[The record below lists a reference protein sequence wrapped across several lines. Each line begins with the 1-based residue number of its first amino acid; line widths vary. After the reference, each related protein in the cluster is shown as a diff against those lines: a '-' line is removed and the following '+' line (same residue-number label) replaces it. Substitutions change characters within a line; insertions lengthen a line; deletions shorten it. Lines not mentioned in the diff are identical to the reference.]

1 METAQTPPAAATTSL
16 LDIVRDAAGTLQSAS
31 GADIVAIYLFDA
43 ATRQYY
49 APVALGIP
57 ESDLTG
63 SLADMQDQ
71 LARYDADRS
80 EGKAPPQVRPADYG
94 PNVWLTVSQ
103 QPLVVTHAQAELS
116 TSFVRR
122 LKIRA
127 VVGLPL
133 LSGSSLLGI
142 VYLDYLQKPEGE
154 QPEVPP
160 AATGEA
166 LTRLQEQVAAAG
178 RRIEQARDAEERAAF
193 VASGHLATHLTAAA
207 LGGGTARGSL
217 HRELGDALS
226 HLLDVTRFDAAL
238 IYQTSAPGRLEL
250 AAQQGLPDAP
260 TRITRGQAEGGDA
273 WPADWDPQNDAQ
285 LGRAI
290 RAGGFTAAVSLPL
303 QIATQPPA
311 RSSPGAPPTIV
322 GSLVMLSRDRLASQ
336 RATPATHLLL
346 QSAAELVAGALAGE
360 KLFLTLEHANRVFG
374 ALSRLSGAILQPGA
388 TRQQV
393 LDAVVRHLIDPDIP
407 EFAFQFATVFLLAD
421 PQPADSTMALRV
433 QMAAGATADGR
444 VAAVPPNTPTTSGT
458 GPIRVPGWVQ
468 IPDRALAPDDILAY
482 VARQRHI
489 VIVGPVAEGGSDRGE
504 PEGLVN
510 GYPSEQLARREI
522 QAIRADGTSV
532 AVAPAVLVGGQHAG
546 VEQHVATAADR
557 PFTLA
562 ADIFEAYR
570 HGDLLR
576 VFIPFG
582 LSVADR
588 ASGVL
593 EVGYHRSQRRTIE
606 RTQVESLRATAAQ
619 IAVGVETARLYEET
633 RLHAEQLEIIADVS
647 KAMASSLD
655 LDQTLHIVARCLE
668 RSVSASFCQIA
679 LYEED
684 GSAWYGAAATDDEAL
699 WRRQRGER
707 GEGSFFFDLLETRSP
722 MVIPEVQGHA
732 AVNSYYARL
741 FGIRSLV
748 ALPLIARGHPIG
760 VAVLAQRDGRPAF
773 GAEEVQR
780 VEGLS
785 HQAAIAIQNAR
796 MYASAEEDPHIQ
808 RDVVLVGF
816 GEWGHKAYE
825 HLLTLKQFFNFK
837 IHVVERDIPGRR
849 QALESAVREVVK
861 HGDAIYWDS
870 AELSAR
876 AQLRRVLEA
885 SCYVI
890 AYIATPAPTHLAVL
904 AQYYD
909 LSNVIVIEKPLGAPA
924 EAYREFLDSVEAGVQ
939 IVAADHYYFKLEVR
953 LLHLLLTE
961 ERTLKSFLDD
971 VEEIEI
977 ELVEERPLGGA
988 AADIGIIEDMLPHAF
1003 AIVSLFTPIDRLQ
1016 FDAHSPVTIARQEP
1030 LEGPRETYARIC
1042 ATFPHRNRTVRLTV
1056 DVGKGVED
1064 AKWIKLIGERRLGGR
1079 PAFYKFD
1086 FAAGQAIDGTQT
1098 NLHAATRAIRQ
1109 PGVPDNAHLT
1119 MLRHVIEK
1127 RYPAVGILAI
1137 REAMRSNQ
1145 RISELADLATEL
1157 LSKGQWTTY
1166 RQGQRPQLPGQKL
1179 TRLPGDAGKAGT
1191 ADRRV
1196 G

>member
-1 METAQTPPAAATTSL
+1 LDTAQTSTTATGLWEVTRRAAS
-16 LDIVRDAAGTLQSAS
+16 TLQAAS
-31 GADIVAIYLFDA
+31 GADIVAIYLFDTG
-43 ATRQYY
+43 TRQYY

-57 ESDLTG
+57 DSDLTG
-63 SLADMQDQ
+63 SLEDMQNQ
-71 LARYDADRS
+71 LARYDADRDQ
-80 EGKAPPQVRPADYG
+80 GKALQQLRPTDYG
-94 PNVWLTVSQ
+94 PNVWLTISQ
-103 QPLVVTHAQAELS
+103 QPLIATDAQAELS

-122 LKIRA
+122 MKIRA
-127 VVGLPL
+127 VVGLPV
-133 LSGSSLLGI
+133 LSGSALIGI
-142 VYLDYLQKPEGE
+142 VYLDYLQKPESD
-154 QPEVPP
+154 QS
-160 AATGEA
+160 EA
-166 LTRLQEQVAAAG
+166 LRPATSEGLARLQEEVAAAG
-178 RRIEQARDAEERAAF
+178 REIEQARDAEERAAF
-193 VASGHLATHLTAAA
+193 VASSHLATHLTAAA
-207 LGGGTARGSL
+207 LGGGTAGGSL

-226 HLLDVTRFDAAL
+226 HLLNVTPFDAAL
-238 IYQTSAPGRLEL
+238 LYQASGLGRLDLL
-250 AAQQGLPDAP
+250 AQNGLPDAP
-260 TRITRGQAEGGDA
+260 SQITKDDTTGRDVRPAE
-273 WPADWDPQNDAQ
+273 WEPQHDPQ

-290 RAGGFTAAVSLPL
+290 GGGGFAATLALPL
-303 QIATQPPA
+303 QLAAQSPTHNA
-311 RSSPGAPPTIV
+311 PGAPLPTI
-322 GSLVMLSRDRLASQ
+322 GYLVMLGRDRLAAQ

-346 QSAAELVAGALAGE
+346 ESAAELIAGALAGE
-360 KLFLTLEHANRVFG
+360 RLFLTLEHANRVFG
-374 ALSRLSGAILQPGA
+374 ALSRLSGAILQPGV

-421 PQPADSTMALRV
+421 PRPADSPMTLRV

-444 VAAVPPNTPTTSGT
+444 VAAVPTNTPAASGT

-489 VIVGPVAEGGSDRGE
+489 VIVGPVAEGGSERGE
-504 PEGLVN
+504 PERLVN
-510 GYPSEQLARREI
+510 GYPPEQLARREI
-522 QAIRADGTSV
+522 HAIRADGASV
-532 AVAPAVLVGGQHAG
+532 AVAPADLVSGYHAG
-546 VEQHVATAADR
+546 VEQHVAAAPDH

-576 VFIPFG
+576 VFVPFG
-582 LSVADR
+582 LSAADR

-593 EVGYHRSQRRTIE
+593 EVGYHRSQRSMIE
-606 RTQVESLRATAAQ
+606 RTQVESLRAAAAQ

-684 GSAWYGAAATDDEAL
+684 GSAWYGAAATEDEAL

-722 MVIPEVQGHA
+722 MAITDVQGHA

-773 GAEEVQR
+773 GPEEVQR

-837 IHVVERDIPGRR
+837 IHVVERDTPGRR

-870 AELSAR
+870 ADLAAR
-876 AQLRRVLEA
+876 AQLRRVLES

-890 AYIATPAPTHLAVL
+890 TYIATPAPTHLAVL

-1003 AIVSLFTPIDRLQ
+1003 AIVSLFTPIDRLR

-1056 DVGKGVED
+1056 DVGKGVEN

-1166 RQGQRPQLPGQKL
+1166 RQGLRPQLPGQEL
-1179 TRLPGDAGKAGT
+1179 THLPGDADT
-1191 ADRRV
+1191 ARTARRRV

>member
-1 METAQTPPAAATTSL
+1 LESAQTPPAAKTGL
-16 LDIVRDAAGTLQSAS
+16 LDVLRRAASTFQAAS
-31 GADIVAIYLFDA
+31 GADIVTLYLFDA
-43 ATRQYY
+43 GTRQYY

-71 LARYDADRS
+71 LARYDADRGQ
-80 EGKAPPQVRPADYG
+80 GKAPQQLRPADYG
-94 PNVWLTVSQ
+94 PNVWLTVGQ
-103 QPLVVTHAQAELS
+103 QPLLVTDAQADLS

-122 LKIRA
+122 HRIRA

-133 LSGSSLLGI
+133 LVGGSLIGI
-142 VYLDYLQKPEGE
+142 VYLDYVQKSEGE
-154 QPEVPP
+154 QPEAPLPV
-160 AATGEA
+160 ASDA
-166 LTRLQEQVAAAG
+166 LARLQEQVAVAG
-178 RRIEQARDAEERAAF
+178 HEIEQARDAEERAAF
-193 VASGHLATHLTAAA
+193 VASSDLATHLTAAA
-207 LGGGTARGSL
+207 VGGGTASRSL
-217 HRELGDALS
+217 HQELGEALS
-226 HLLDVTRFDAAL
+226 HLLEVTQFGAAL
-238 IYQTSAPGRLEL
+238 IYQASRPGQLEL
-250 AAQQGLPDAP
+250 VAQHGLSDAP
-260 TRITRGQAEGGDA
+260 AHLTSDETTGGEGR
-273 WPADWDPQNDAQ
+273 PADWDPQ

-290 RAGGFTAAVSLPL
+290 RAGGLAVALALPL
-303 QIATQPPA
+303 QIAMQPAA
-311 RSSPGAPPTIV
+311 RSSPGAPVTTM
-322 GSLVMLSRDRLASQ
+322 GWLLMLSRDRLASQ
-336 RATPATHLLL
+336 RSTPATRLLL
-346 QSAAELVAGALAGE
+346 ESAAELIAGALAGE
-360 KLFLTLEHANRVFG
+360 RLFRTLEHANRVLG

-421 PQPADSTMALRV
+421 PRPPDSATTLRV
-433 QMAAGATADGR
+433 HMAAGAAADER
-444 VAAVPPNTPTTSGT
+444 VDAVPQDRPAEPGAVS
-458 GPIRVPGWVQ
+458 IRIPGWVQ

-489 VIVGPVAEGGSDRGE
+489 VIVGPVADDEGVDGE
-504 PEGLVN
+504 PASLVN
-510 GYPSEQLARREI
+510 GYLPEQVARREI
-522 QAIRADGTSV
+522 HAAHADGSSV
-532 AVAPAVLVGGQHAG
+532 ATVPAVLVSSQPST
-546 VEQHVATAADR
+546 VEPNVTAAPDH

-562 ADIFEAYR
+562 AEIFEAYR
-570 HGDLLR
+570 HRDLLR

-582 LSVADR
+582 LSIANR

-593 EVGYHRSQRRTIE
+593 EVGYHRSQRSTIE
-606 RTQVESLRATAAQ
+606 RTQVESLRAAAAQ

-684 GSAWYGAAATDDEAL
+684 GSAWYGAAATEDEAL

-707 GEGSFFFDLLETRSP
+707 GEGSFFFDLIETRMP
-722 MVIPEVQGHA
+722 VVIADVQGYP

-760 VAVLAQRDGRPAF
+760 VAVLAQRDGRRTF
-773 GAEEVQR
+773 TTEEVQR
-780 VEGLS
+780 AEGLS

-796 MYASAEEDPHIQ
+796 RYASAEEDPHIQ

-825 HLLTLKQFFNFK
+825 HLLTLKQFFNFT
-837 IHVVERDIPGRR
+837 IHVVEQDTPGRR
-849 QALESAVREVVK
+849 QALEGAVREVIK

-870 AELSAR
+870 ADLSAR
-876 AQLRRVLEA
+876 EQLRRVLES

-890 AYIATPAPTHLAVL
+890 TYIATPAPTHLAVL

-909 LSNVIVIEKPLGAPA
+909 LSNIIVIEKPLGAPA
-924 EAYREFLDSVEAGVQ
+924 EAYRQFLDSVEAGVQ

-977 ELVEERPLGGA
+977 ELVEERPLSGA

-1003 AIVSLFTPIDRLQ
+1003 AIVSLFTPIDRIQ
-1016 FDAHSPVTIARQEP
+1016 FDANSPVTIARQEP
-1030 LEGPRETYARIC
+1030 LDGSRETYARIC

-1056 DVGKGVED
+1056 DVGKGVEN

-1086 FAAGQAIDGTQT
+1086 FAAGLAIDGTQT

-1145 RISELADLATEL
+1145 RISELANLATAL
-1157 LSKGQWTTY
+1157 LSKGEWTTY
-1166 RQGQRPQLPGQKL
+1166 RQGQRPQLSERQVTPL
-1179 TRLPGDAGKAGT
+1179 LGDAGKGRT
-1191 ADRRV
+1191 SDRRV

>member
-1 METAQTPPAAATTSL
+1 LETAQTPPAATTSL
-16 LDIVRDAAGTLQSAS
+16 LDVLRGTAGTLQAAS

-80 EGKAPPQVRPADYG
+80 EGKAPQQVRPADYG
-94 PNVWLTVSQ
+94 PTVWLTVSQ
-103 QPLVVTHAQAELS
+103 QPLVVTNAQAELS

-142 VYLDYLQKPEGE
+142 VYLDYLQKPESDHSE
-154 QPEVPP
+154 AFRP
-160 AATGEA
+160 ATDDA
-166 LTRLQEQVAAAG
+166 LARLQEEVAAAA
-178 RRIEQARDAEERAAF
+178 RAIEQARDAEERAAF
-193 VASGHLATHLTAAA
+193 ITSSHLATRLTAGA
-207 LGGGTARGSL
+207 LGGGAAMGSL

-238 IYQTSAPGRLEL
+238 IYQAPAPGRLEL
-250 AAQQGLPDAP
+250 VAQRGLPDAP
-260 TRITRGQAEGGDA
+260 ARITRGEAGGEDG
-273 WPADWDPQNDAQ
+273 WPVDWDPQNDAQ

-290 RAGGFTAAVSLPL
+290 SAGGFSATVSLPL

-311 RSSPGAPPTIV
+311 RSSPGAPPTTV

-336 RATPATHLLL
+336 RVTPATHLLL
-346 QSAAELVAGALAGE
+346 QSAAELIAGALAGE
-360 KLFLTLEHANRVFG
+360 KLFLSLEHANRVFG

-407 EFAFQFATVFLLAD
+407 EFAFQFATVFLLAA
-421 PQPADSTMALRV
+421 PRPADPPMTLRV

-444 VAAVPPNTPTTSGT
+444 IAAVPLNTPAASGR

-482 VARQRHI
+482 VARQRHS
-489 VIVGPVAEGGSDRGE
+489 VIVGPVAEGGSDRGD
-504 PEGLVN
+504 PDGLVN
-510 GYPSEQLARREI
+510 GYPLEQLARREI
-522 QAIRADGTSV
+522 QAIGADGTIV
-532 AVAPAVLVGGQHAG
+532 AVAPAVLVGGHDAG
-546 VEQHVATAADR
+546 VEQHVAAPDH

-593 EVGYHRSQRRTIE
+593 EVGYHRSQRRSIE

-684 GSAWYGAAATDDEAL
+684 GSAWYGAAATEDEAL

-722 MVIPEVQGHA
+722 MAITEVQGHA

-773 GAEEVQR
+773 GPEEVQR

-837 IHVVERDIPGRR
+837 IHVVERDTPGRR

-870 AELSAR
+870 ADLAAR
-876 AQLRRVLEA
+876 AQLRRVLES

-890 AYIATPAPTHLAVL
+890 TYIATPAPTHLAVL

-1003 AIVSLFTPIDRLQ
+1003 AIVSLFTPIDRLR

-1056 DVGKGVED
+1056 DVGKGVEN

-1166 RQGQRPQLPGQKL
+1166 RQGLRPQLPGQEL
-1179 TRLPGDAGKAGT
+1179 THLPGDADT
-1191 ADRRV
+1191 ARTARRRV